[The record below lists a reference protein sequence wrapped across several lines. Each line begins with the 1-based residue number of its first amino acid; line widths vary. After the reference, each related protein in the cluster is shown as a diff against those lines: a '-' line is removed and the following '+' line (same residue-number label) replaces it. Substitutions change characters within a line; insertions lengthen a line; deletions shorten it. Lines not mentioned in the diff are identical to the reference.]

1 MPNSFG
7 ASTIGYGLART
18 GPRAAVLDEG
28 DNPTTPS
35 DHDCVKTLHLVLE
48 LCPAIAIIDLPNAD
62 VNGSAHQG
70 LTGETARLPRFRRT
84 NKIET

>member
-7 ASTIGYGLART
+7 ASTIGHGLART
-18 GPRAAVLDEG
+18 GPRAAVLDED

-35 DHDCVKTLHLVLE
+35 DHDCVKTLHLALE

-70 LTGETARLPRFRRT
+70 
-84 NKIET
+84 